1 MLLNFNW
8 QIRLRQMNSLL
19 FLIIGVPI
27 IEIYLFIKIGAKI
40 GAVSTI
46 LLIISTALIGVVYVR
61 YEGFNTL
68 RSAMSQLIKNE
79 IPLFEIISGAALVI
93 GAFLLLLPGF
103 LTDTLGFLL
112 IFPLTR
118 KLIFNS
124 LFKKFNT
131 VNTKK
136 NNFIDG
142 EYEDLDEKDER

>member
-8 QIRLRQMNSLL
+8 QIRLRQMNSLI
-19 FLIIGVPI
+19 FIIIGIPV

-46 LLIISTALIGVVYVR
+46 LLIISTALIGLIYVR

-79 IPLFEIISGAALVI
+79 IPIFEIISGAALVI
-93 GAFLLLLPGF
+93 GAFLLLIPGF

-112 IFPLTR
+112 IFPITR
-118 KLIFNS
+118 KII
-124 LFKKFNT
+124 FKK
-131 VNTKK
+131 VSTKYKEK
-136 NNFIDG
+136 NKYIDG
-142 EYEDLDEKDER
+142 DYKDLDEK

>member
-1 MLLNFNW
+1 
-8 QIRLRQMNSLL
+8 MNSLI
-19 FLIIGVPI
+19 FIIIGIPI

-46 LLIISTALIGVVYVR
+46 LLIISTALIGLIYVR

-79 IPLFEIISGAALVI
+79 IPIFEIISGAALVI

-112 IFPLTR
+112 IFPITR
-118 KLIFNS
+118 KIIFKTLS
-124 LFKKFNT
+124 KKFYKQ
-131 VNTKK
+131 KK
-136 NNFIDG
+136 QNNNFIDG
-142 EYEDLDEKDER
+142 EYEDIEDNDDRKI

>member
-46 LLIISTALIGVVYVR
+46 LLIISTALIGLAYVK

-118 KLIFNS
+118 KII
-124 LFKKFNT
+124 FKK
-131 VNTKK
+131 VSTKYKEK
-136 NNFIDG
+136 NKYIDG
-142 EYEDLDEKDER
+142 EYKDLDDK

>member
-1 MLLNFNW
+1 
-8 QIRLRQMNSLL
+8 MNSLL

-46 LLIISTALIGVVYVR
+46 LLIISTALIGLVYVR

-118 KLIFNS
+118 KII
-124 LFKKFNT
+124 FKK
-131 VNTKK
+131 VSTKYKEK
-136 NNFIDG
+136 NKYIDG
-142 EYEDLDEKDER
+142 EYKDLDDK

>member
-1 MLLNFNW
+1 
-8 QIRLRQMNSLL
+8 MNSLL

-46 LLIISTALIGVVYVR
+46 LLIISTALIGLAYVK

-118 KLIFNS
+118 KII
-124 LFKKFNT
+124 FKK
-131 VNTKK
+131 VSTKYKEK
-136 NNFIDG
+136 NKYIDG
-142 EYEDLDEKDER
+142 EYKDLDDK